1 MGLLVGYKLRSHLSL
16 LAGAYDGKRIGSPVP
31 MHRAKSVPGNHT
43 PTKSKMDRK
52 ISDGDRL
59 MAFESRKT
67 MSDSFG
73 PGQGT
78 SSACCMASDSGKYF
92 QELFF

>member
-1 MGLLVGYKLRSHLSL
+1 M
-16 LAGAYDGKRIGSPVP
+16 GSPVP
-31 MHRAKSVPGNHT
+31 MHRAKSLPGNQT

-52 ISDGDRL
+52 TSDGERL

-78 SSACCMASDSGKYF
+78 ASASCMASDSGKYF
-92 QELFF
+92 QEL

>member
-1 MGLLVGYKLRSHLSL
+1 
-16 LAGAYDGKRIGSPVP
+16 
-31 MHRAKSVPGNHT
+31 MHRAKSLPGNQT

-59 MAFESRKT
+59 IAFESRKA

-73 PGQGT
+73 PGQGM
-78 SSACCMASDSGKYF
+78 SAACCMTSDSGKYF
-92 QELFF
+92 QELLF